1 MSEGIDTQFGPLPDH
16 WDIKPLAELTSKIQD
31 GTHFSPQSDEG
42 PFRYVTSK
50 NIRPGRL
57 DLSGCGRIS
66 QEEHESI
73 YARCDV
79 KPGDVLLTKDGANT
93 GNACL
98 NNECE
103 PFSLL
108 SSVAFLRT
116 EGTDNSA
123 GFVLQYLLSAF
134 GQKRLKDL
142 MSGNAIPRLTLQKIK
157 AFEIPVPPPPV
168 QRRIAEILSIVDEA
182 IEQTEVLI
190 GKTQQIKTGLMHDL
204 FTRGV
209 TPDGR
214 LRPPREEAPELYKES
229 PLGWIP
235 REWDVVLVDA
245 LCNRIVDCPHS
256 TPTYIS
262 RGIPCIRT
270 ADMLPGELLLEQAY
284 RVTEAT
290 YVDRVARLVPRSG
303 DIIYS
308 REGERLGIASPV
320 GDERI
325 CLGQR
330 VMLLRPNPE
339 TDGAFML
346 WAMNTASFYRRV
358 VSGLG
363 ATTSPHVNVGDVRKQ
378 KILRPSISEQEVIGR
393 TLTLLQ
399 MSLQA
404 ERTQREKYK
413 ATKFGLM
420 NGLLTGRLRV
430 KVDCDSRSMAVR
442 NTNPKGDSNH
452 ESLG

>member
-1 MSEGIDTQFGPLPDH
+1 MSELSSRGWTRSAFE
-16 WDIKPLAELTSKIQD
+16 ELTKRLVNG
-31 GTHFSPQSDEG
+31 GTPPTDVERYWKGDIPWITGADFNSSGIGRFRRYVSTEAVADTSTNVIDEG
-42 PFRYVTSK
+42 NLLIVTRTGVGK
-50 NIRPGRL
+50 LAIAPC
-57 DLSGCGRIS
+57 DVAIS
-66 QEEHESI
+66 QDI
-73 YARCDV
+73 
-79 KPGDVLLTKDGANT
+79 T
-93 GNACL
+93 GVY
-98 NNECE
+98 
-103 PFSLL
+103 PDPDR
-108 SSVAFLRT
+108 V
-116 EGTDNSA
+116 DA
-123 GFVLQYLLSAF
+123 GFLYHRMRQGVEDLKKLNQGTSINGIIRRDLLDYSV
-134 GQKRLKDL
+134 DL
-142 MSGNAIPRLTLQKIK
+142 
-157 AFEIPVPPPPV
+157 PPLEN
-168 QRRIAEILSIVDEA
+168 QRRIAKILSTVDEA
-182 IEQTEVLI
+182 IEQTEALI
-190 GKTQQIKTGLMHDL
+190 AKTQQIKAGLMHDL

-209 TPDGR
+209 TPDGQ

-245 LCNRIVDCPHS
+245 LCSQIVDCPHS
-256 TPTYIS
+256 TPTYVS

-270 ADMLPGELLLEQAY
+270 ADMHPGELLLEQAY
-284 RVTEAT
+284 RVTEPT